1 MPLDLC
7 LRLTLLL
14 LLVRSLLN
22 ALETLARPGD
32 YLNGGAYSWSG
43 RRLQR
48 AWTRTGPL
56 ALPAAVVLSGQGFL
70 AASVLQLL
78 VGVTLA
84 GQALL
89 LGGEVWLPLLY
100 LLLAVEIMADFRNHT
115 LGHDGSD
122 RMHLLV
128 MMALVVTMSFSTPVA
143 RSVGAIFLALVAA
156 LAYFT
161 AGAVKAIAP
170 GWRSGRAMAIVLCS
184 ENYGQPRLGRWL
196 SRRPRLGR
204 WLGWSVITFELSFPL
219 LVIAGPRSALAALA
233 MALGLHLGIAMV
245 MGLNGFVW
253 SFAATY
259 PSVYWSASLLHRSF
273 ALLPWR

>member
-14 LLVRSLLN
+14 LLFRSVLN
-22 ALETLARPGD
+22 ALETLARPSD
-32 YLNGGAYSWSG
+32 YLSGGAYSWSG
-43 RRLQR
+43 RRQQR
-48 AWTRTGPL
+48 GWTRTGRL
-56 ALPAAVVLSGQGFL
+56 APAAAVVLSGQGFL
-70 AASVLQLL
+70 AASGLQLL
-78 VGVTLA
+78 VAAALA
-84 GQALL
+84 RQALIL
-89 LGGEVWLPLLY
+89 DGEVWVPLLY
-100 LLLAVEIMADFRNHT
+100 LLLAIEIVADFRNHS

-128 MMALVVTMSFSTPVA
+128 MMALAVTLSFSTPEA

-170 GWRSGRAMAIVLCS
+170 GWRSGRAMAIVLSS
-184 ENYGQPRLGRWL
+184 ENYGEPRLGHWL
-196 SRRPRLGR
+196 SRQPRLGR
-204 WLGWSVITFELSFPL
+204 WLGWLVITFELAFPL
-219 LVIAGPRSALAALA
+219 LVITGPRFALAAIA
-233 MALGLHLGIAMV
+233 MALALHLGIAIV

-259 PSVYWSASLLHRSF
+259 PSVYWMASSLHRSF
-273 ALLPWR
+273 DFPPWR